1 MIKPT
6 TYADNTTA
14 YVVLPFLTI
23 IIQKPTEEV
32 YFKFGAKTKGC
43 DYEWF
48 KAAIAFLYV
57 QLRCKGT
64 EQND

>member
-1 MIKPT
+1 MRKNP
-6 TYADNTTA
+6 TYADSTTA

-23 IIQKPTEEV
+23 IVQKETQEV
-32 YFKFGAKTKGC
+32 FFKFGPKTKGC

-57 QLRCKGT
+57 QLHCKGT

>member
-1 MIKPT
+1 MNRS

-23 IIQKPTEEV
+23 IVQKRSKEV
-32 YFKFGAKTKGC
+32 FFKMGPKTREC

-48 KAAIAFLYV
+48 KAAVAFLYV
-57 QLRCKGT
+57 QMQCKEK

>member
-1 MIKPT
+1 MNKPT
-6 TYADNTTA
+6 TYADNCTA

-23 IIQKPTEEV
+23 IVQKKTQEV
-32 YFKFGAKTKGC
+32 FFKFGAKTRGC

-48 KAAIAFLYV
+48 KVAIAFLYV
-57 QLRCKGT
+57 QLQCKGT

>member
-6 TYADNTTA
+6 VYADNTTA

-23 IIQKPTEEV
+23 IIQKPDKEV
-32 YFKFGAKTKGC
+32 FFKFGSRTKGC

-48 KAAIAFLYV
+48 KAAISFLYI
-57 QLRCKGT
+57 QLRCKEK

>member
-1 MIKPT
+1 MKHN

-23 IIQKPTEEV
+23 IIQKTTKEV
-32 YFKFGAKTKGC
+32 FFKMGAKTRGC
-43 DYEWF
+43 EYEWF
-48 KAAIAFLYV
+48 KMAIAFLYV
-57 QLRCKGT
+57 QMECKGK